1 VLPGRLSS
9 VAALSAVSVLLSA
22 CAGADGTERGA
33 IRENVIEPG
42 ITAIAQASAL
52 ACSTDADVLRTA
64 LQTYEMFE
72 GQPAPDEAAL
82 VEAEFLRAPS
92 DLWDVVDG
100 ELVAQDPGCA

>member
-1 VLPGRLSS
+1 MLPGGLSS
-9 VAALSAVSVLLSA
+9 VAALTAVSVLLSA
-22 CAGADGTERGA
+22 CADGTERGA

-72 GQPAPDEAAL
+72 GQPAPGEEAL
-82 VEAEFLRAPS
+82 VEADVLLSPS
-92 DLWDVVDG
+92 PVWDVVDG
-100 ELVAQDPGCA
+100 DLVAQDPGCE